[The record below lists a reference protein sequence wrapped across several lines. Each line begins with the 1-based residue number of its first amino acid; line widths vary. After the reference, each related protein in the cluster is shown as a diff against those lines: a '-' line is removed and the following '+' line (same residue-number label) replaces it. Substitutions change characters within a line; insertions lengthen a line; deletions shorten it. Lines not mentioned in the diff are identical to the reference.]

1 MNNQFLVTFFSKTSK
16 IFEILNITENKEEI
30 LKNLVGSLL
39 MNFGRIIASDD
50 KIAPYLQD
58 YSQAND
64 VDPNKLFDFL
74 DSKGVDY
81 NSAFVQAE
89 KESLDSFV
97 KELVKDLP
105 QDKVEELNKIIPE

>member
-1 MNNQFLVTFFSKTSK
+1 MNNQSLATFFSNTSK
-16 IFEILNITENKEEI
+16 VFETLSVTENKEEI

-50 KIAPYLQD
+50 QIAPYLQG

-81 NSAFVQAE
+81 KSSFNQAQKETLQNFV
-89 KESLDSFV
+89 S
-97 KELVKDLP
+97 ELTPDLAP
-105 QDKVEELNKIIPE
+105 EKVEELNKIISE